1 MAADMAAA
9 GAERQ
14 NRRPPAQLPRAARP
28 AAAARAHTLAAAPA
42 TTGRMRSPAPS
53 SEGGLGH
60 APGEQRR
67 SKHLGDEAPPAGGRE
82 ARRRR
87 AGTRQAGRRRRLF
100 MTSPRKSAVSGD
112 QSGATVAPRLRRPLA
127 VTPAHPLAP
136 PLPCEPRLFVVCPA
150 PLRRRPTARL
160 EEIAGVGAAAAWAD
174 WVCAAFRG
182 VRGRGVLGT
191 EWGVRLCRIGSWH
204 CHPSVELE
212 VSLWDVGELDR
223 VTFKGPFRLREFCD
237 SMISNFERYL
247 GNTSPGSS

>member
-1 MAADMAAA
+1 MAAA

-150 PLRRRPTARL
+150 PLRRPPTARP
-160 EEIAGVGAAAAWAD
+160 EEIAGVG
-174 WVCAAFRG
+174 FGRG
-182 VRGRGVLGT
+182 VGGLGLCCLPRCAGMRGRGILGT

-204 CHPSVELE
+204 CHPSVEL
-212 VSLWDVGELDR
+212 
-223 VTFKGPFRLREFCD
+223 
-237 SMISNFERYL
+237 
-247 GNTSPGSS
+247 